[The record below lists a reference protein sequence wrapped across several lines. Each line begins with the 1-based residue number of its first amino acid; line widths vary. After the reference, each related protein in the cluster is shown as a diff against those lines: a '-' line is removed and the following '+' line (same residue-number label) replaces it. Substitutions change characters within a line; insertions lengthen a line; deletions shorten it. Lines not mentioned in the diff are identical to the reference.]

1 MFHRSLL
8 TLAEVEEEYST
19 WLKPTALG
27 RADANRYPVSRLYP
41 TATAGQPDL
50 SNYGPAVVRA
60 VTELATLMPKSNGTR
75 SKVKEKDQTRF
86 VHLSIFILQHTL
98 FFRKDIG
105 SLYVAQINRNIL
117 LGLGCSEDDLKA
129 TTDRLD
135 WSLSSASKTEMS
147 YDGVLSSWD
156 IRMTLLNDCPF
167 LFRHLPVAGEI
178 SNVEHAGQ
186 CPALAAFRSRAEEA
200 YGQALREACGR
211 SGIRPSKLG
220 KKSIQWDT
228 SAGLGLLGVLYQ
240 GFQADS
246 RLKDVSFKAGS
257 GVKMSSKAAANR
269 ERQKQEWA
277 RGVTAKLA
285 GDFRQ
290 SAAYVTIR
298 PWIYAMKDRVD
309 AEVEKDTND
318 SIDEE
323 GRYTFKESP
332 AAPTS

>member
-1 MFHRSLL
+1 MPCAPNWSPERVRTRGDLL
-8 TLAEVEEEYST
+8 DSQADKSDPYTPSHGPYPRTVRGTGGPCPYASPAAKSRNFLPRARRTGGHGYGTTFST
-19 WLKPTALG
+19 
-27 RADANRYPVSRLYP
+27 
-41 TATAGQPDL
+41 
-50 SNYGPAVVRA
+50 
-60 VTELATLMPKSNGTR
+60 
-75 SKVKEKDQTRF
+75 
-86 VHLSIFILQHTL
+86 
-98 FFRKDIG
+98 
-105 SLYVAQINRNIL
+105 
-117 LGLGCSEDDLKA
+117 
-129 TTDRLD
+129 
-135 WSLSSASKTEMS
+135 
-147 YDGVLSSWD
+147 
-156 IRMTLLNDCPF
+156 
-167 LFRHLPVAGEI
+167 
-178 SNVEHAGQ
+178 
-186 CPALAAFRSRAEEA
+186 

-228 SAGLGLLGVLYQ
+228 SAGLGLLSVLYQ

-246 RLKDVSFKAGS
+246 RLKDVSFEAGS
-257 GVKMSSKAAANR
+257 SVKMSSKAAANR